1 MKRKKEKRVSHMSV
15 GKKLNLAF
23 ITLIVLLATSI
34 GSTFLSLTNINS
46 QVEEVLEQRMDKLL
60 LAADIRR
67 DVAAEG
73 TYLRSVVLNPND
85 TAHRSK
91 LLSTMS
97 SLEENLATLEPKI
110 DSDEFQSYYDEL
122 IIVNQA
128 LKKQIDIVLNSLDT
142 NDRENALITVNA
154 RIGTVTDQL
163 LATAQKMMDFQTDY
177 MEEIQRETRNSITFA
192 ILISAIVFIISLA
205 AASYLMMSVRKTI
218 TKPLKEVIGLA
229 KSFGEGDLTTED
241 IEVRSKDEIGQLAT
255 VFNESKHTFRN
266 LISRI
271 QGSSEQ
277 LSASS
282 QELSASAEEV
292 LATTE
297 EVARQA
303 DDTAGVAQ
311 GSASAANESAIAM
324 DETAQGVQR
333 IAEAS
338 QVLFDSSNQTN
349 KEAQS
354 GTGVIN
360 QATQQMNTIF
370 ESSSSVNTLIQKL
383 ASETEEI
390 ENIIDV
396 LTSITAQ
403 TNLLALNATIE
414 AARAGEQGKGFLVVA
429 EEVRKLAEESKK
441 SATSINALTLEIK
454 EDTQK
459 VAEAMSMTLPA
470 VEEGVSIIGQAGTSF
485 NSIVSAVRE
494 MTNQI
499 QDIST
504 TAEELSASA
513 EQVSASVSEISNG
526 SQLTSNNIDSI
537 AVAMREQSD
546 TISDVANVAMSL
558 SQTSQVLQEESR
570 KFKA

>member
-1 MKRKKEKRVSHMSV
+1 MERKKEKRVSHMSV

-73 TYLRSVVLNPND
+73 TYLRSVVLNPNN
-85 TAHRSK
+85 TAYRSK

-241 IEVRSKDEIGQLAT
+241 IEVRSKDEIGQLAK

-282 QELSASAEEV
+282 Q
-292 LATTE
+292 
-297 EVARQA
+297 
-303 DDTAGVAQ
+303 
-311 GSASAANESAIAM
+311 
-324 DETAQGVQR
+324 
-333 IAEAS
+333 
-338 QVLFDSSNQTN
+338 
-349 KEAQS
+349 
-354 GTGVIN
+354 
-360 QATQQMNTIF
+360 
-370 ESSSSVNTLIQKL
+370 
-383 ASETEEI
+383 
-390 ENIIDV
+390 
-396 LTSITAQ
+396 
-403 TNLLALNATIE
+403 
-414 AARAGEQGKGFLVVA
+414 
-429 EEVRKLAEESKK
+429 
-441 SATSINALTLEIK
+441 
-454 EDTQK
+454 
-459 VAEAMSMTLPA
+459 
-470 VEEGVSIIGQAGTSF
+470 
-485 NSIVSAVRE
+485 
-494 MTNQI
+494 
-499 QDIST
+499 
-504 TAEELSASA
+504 ELSASA